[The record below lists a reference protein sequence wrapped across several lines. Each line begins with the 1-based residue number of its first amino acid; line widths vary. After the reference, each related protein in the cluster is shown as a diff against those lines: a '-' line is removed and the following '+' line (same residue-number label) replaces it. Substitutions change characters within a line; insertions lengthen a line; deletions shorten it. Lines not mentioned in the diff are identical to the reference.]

1 MKKLLLL
8 ATLLIGLLV
17 SAQITPKELNNLT
30 QEQANTFSNEIAI
43 NGKTKWEFVQ
53 AKENTKGDYYIST
66 YSSGEKTLKVI
77 FHVYYEGQNKALE
90 IPGTKTYKFYE
101 VWGSYL
107 DLFPT
112 WKKVFKPDAELE
124 KTVDDFNSQELIN
137 RPEKINFKLKE
148 SDNQWHI
155 TNWS

>member
-8 ATLLIGLLV
+8 AALLIAIFA
-17 SAQITPKELNNLT
+17 SAQFTPKELNKLT
-30 QEQANTFSNEIAI
+30 QDQANSFANEIAI

-53 AKENTKGDYYIST
+53 AKESTNGDYYVSS

-77 FHVYYEGQNKALE
+77 FNVYLEGENKALE
-90 IPGTKTYKFYE
+90 IPGIKTYKFYE

-137 RPEKINFKLKE
+137 RPEHINFKLKGT
-148 SDNQWHI
+148 DDQWQI